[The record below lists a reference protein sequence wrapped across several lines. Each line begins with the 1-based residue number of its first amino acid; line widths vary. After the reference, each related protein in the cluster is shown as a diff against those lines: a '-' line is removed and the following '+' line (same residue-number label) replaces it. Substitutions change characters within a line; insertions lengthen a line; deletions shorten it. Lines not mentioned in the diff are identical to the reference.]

1 MEFLDIQDCIISFMY
16 FPITNDLFQI
26 MILDFFIGWQQ
37 KPCKYDLFS
46 PFQQQHNWVGCVC
59 VKTSGWFIQ
68 KQDWRGDDQFHP
80 YVGSLSLSTRDP
92 SDKLI
97 SHLSIEYFIV
107 IAWYRLLKCWW
118 KKKYT
123 SFWIVLTNHGANEL
137 QCYIFSM
144 FKSFLKVYLLINRN
158 VVSDL
163 PLCQYS
169 VRVLAL
175 LSLCLLSHFSP
186 LKIRMREDA
195 EMQRTGNFPAR
206 SKFPWQYHPAI
217 PTQQFHTAISTQHNI
232 IIQYQHYSAVST
244 RDNNIFQYWHNTPS
258 SLQHEHNTTLSYD
271 INTTPSCNIKTIFY
285 LRIQISFSWS
295 LFQWYLV

>member
-1 MEFLDIQDCIISFMY
+1 MLM
-16 FPITNDLFQI
+16 
-26 MILDFFIGWQQ
+26 
-37 KPCKYDLFS
+37 
-46 PFQQQHNWVGCVC
+46 
-59 VKTSGWFIQ
+59 
-68 KQDWRGDDQFHP
+68 
-80 YVGSLSLSTRDP
+80 
-92 SDKLI
+92 
-97 SHLSIEYFIV
+97 
-107 IAWYRLLKCWW
+107 

-158 VVSDL
+158 VESDL

-195 EMQRTGNFPAR
+195 EMQRTGNFPVR

-217 PTQQFHTAISTQHNI
+217 PTQQFHTAISTQHHHPISTLFCSIYTRQQHLSILTQHTIVITTWTQYNI
-232 IIQYQHYSAVST
+232 VLRYKHNTILQYQ
-244 RDNNIFQYWHNTPS
+244 NNI
-258 SLQHEHNTTLSYD
+258 LS
-271 INTTPSCNIKTIFY
+271 
-285 LRIQISFSWS
+285 
-295 LFQWYLV
+295 